1 MSKKN
6 IKKLS
11 IAAGVVLVLIICFGI
26 FNLAK
31 SFVIHGYSSGEI
43 VLENVDDNG
52 SDVVLGGEDN
62 ISYTPS
68 DDTTSVKIDT
78 MYDSEGIV
86 LKSKEYL
93 GQEYYDYEA
102 MFKKIVEGGD
112 NYFLGL
118 DTNSEYVFYEKD
130 YPDGFMVSTGLWG
143 NEEVSTLG
151 DYDYIKISSLDSG
164 LKSVYFYDG
173 NKVIYKLNTAEPSFF
188 VVDYSNLLVDSGM
201 DLAKLGGVVG
211 GEVYLVPSICNKQE
225 IEGYT
230 VYFSYFKDVYI
241 EYNID

>member
-6 IKKLS
+6 IKRLS
-11 IAAGVVLVLIICFGI
+11 IAAGVLLVLIICFGI

-31 SFVIHGYSSGEI
+31 SFVLHGYSSGEI
-43 VLENVDDNG
+43 VLENVDDSGNN
-52 SDVVLGGEDN
+52 VVVGGENN

-68 DDTTSVKIDT
+68 DGTTSVKIDT
-78 MYDSEGIV
+78 MYDSEGII

-118 DTNSEYVFYEKD
+118 DNNNDCVFNESD

-143 NEEVSTLG
+143 NEGVSTLS
-151 DYDYIKISSLDSG
+151 DYDYIKISSFDEG
-164 LKSVYFYDG
+164 KKSVYFYDG
-173 NKVIYKLNTAEPSFF
+173 NKVIYKLNTSEPSFF
-188 VVDYSNLLVDSGM
+188 VVDYSNLLVDSDM
-201 DLAKLGGVVG
+201 DLVGLGDVVG
-211 GEVYLVPSICNKQE
+211 DEVYLVPSLCSKQE

-230 VYFSYFKDVYI
+230 VYFSYYKYVYV
-241 EYNID
+241 EHNVD